1 MKFLLKVGFFALI
14 PFVLAACVGVFSE
27 DPQLAAKQQWIA
39 GCKIADSNVQT
50 VTKLY
55 KAGLLSES
63 AADSMDQVVNMYD
76 VVCTGDPPLP
86 GASIQSTALL
96 LLASKVCPASVP
108 PTGVDSW
115 QLTLITAAAC
125 IAEGALLAESGGAV

>member
-1 MKFLLKVGFFALI
+1 MRALLKVGFFAFI
-14 PFVLAACVGVFSE
+14 PFILAACVGAFSE

-39 GCKIADSNVQT
+39 GCKIADSNIQT

-63 AADSMDQVVNMYD
+63 AADQMDKVVDMYD

-86 GASIQSTALL
+86 GATIQSAALL
-96 LLASKVCPASVP
+96 LLASRVCPASVP
-108 PTGVDSW
+108 PTGVEGW
-115 QLTLITAAAC
+115 QMTLITASAC
-125 IAEGALLAESGGAV
+125 IAEGALLAE